1 MYSSKVRLQYIK
13 ISAWLHMIEAQER
26 HEKSPKKMTSTHA
39 RCGSSGGLLICIFA
53 WKTNLDITV
62 SITLH
67 SNYFLFTFIL
77 LYTIEQQ
84 LPSSP
89 QPQFPSTVI
98 KTLPTDIW
106 ADWVQFMSACMD
118 GSIHWVQGLGYLQQI
133 YSTRHD
139 ILLRLV
145 QPGSEQGRKRRSGQT
160 SH

>member
-1 MYSSKVRLQYIK
+1 MNTIWISELDEIHLKNGGCSRTAAAYLIVRSAEMELQ
-13 ISAWLHMIEAQER
+13 L
-26 HEKSPKKMTSTHA
+26 
-39 RCGSSGGLLICIFA
+39 
-53 WKTNLDITV
+53 TV

-106 ADWVQFMSACMD
+106 AD
-118 GSIHWVQGLGYLQQI
+118 
-133 YSTRHD
+133 
-139 ILLRLV
+139 
-145 QPGSEQGRKRRSGQT
+145 
-160 SH
+160 